1 MPASIEPIL
10 ESESGIEVVIRTDQ
24 NQGVEVQ
31 HLRSYGVGIDCHS
44 KFISICVHVRNNH
57 KILRYSCEADTDW
70 NSLVLA
76 KQWVLDTIQKHSDP
90 VPDLSQPLHYV
101 IEATS
106 TYHMP
111 VVRAWQ
117 GLPSV
122 INPMIAGA
130 AKKKTDKLDAER
142 LSFHDLTEVW
152 ESSYVPSDDIQE
164 LRVLIAERDHFLK
177 LATQCSNRINNIIV
191 RFGLTIG
198 RGSSVTKNPD
208 IRALL
213 EDLISD
219 SPSAHDNICP
229 LSLPPDI
236 KHLIRLEYR
245 YYDEFTSQADYFLQL
260 IRQKVLSMEWETKD
274 GSLSGDEMVRLLC
287 TTPGVGE
294 ITCFTWLAYIGTPN
308 RFRNAKALAAYAG
321 LDPSLKVSAGKV
333 TSTKKRGGCQI
344 LHKILVAGADRIMRN
359 HSEAFGR
366 WGYQMA
372 ISSGKWKKGS
382 NAVGR
387 KMCTAMYYMML
398 TAQEFSYKNYNIM
411 KDAVIFDISV
421 NDLPLLNS
429 DFKRYIRILHD
440 HKIHTTAD
448 LITAYLS
455 CSLGSIKGLGRKFFV
470 TLQDFVS
477 NQNKYKSLYQKLS
490 PSAVPADMTILN
502 S

>member
-1 MPASIEPIL
+1 MPVSNQLIV
-10 ESESGIEVVIRTDQ
+10 ESESGVEVVIRPDI

-31 HLRSYGVGIDCHS
+31 SLRSYGVGIDCHS
-44 KFISICVHVRNNH
+44 KFIAICVHVRNNH

-76 KQWVLDTIQKHSDP
+76 KQWVLDTIQKYSDP
-90 VPDLSQPLHYV
+90 VPDLSLPLHYV

-117 GLPSV
+117 GIPSI
-122 INPMIAGA
+122 INPTIAGA
-130 AKKKTDKLDAER
+130 TKKKTDKLDAER

-152 ESSYVPSDDIQE
+152 DESYVPSDDIQE
-164 LRVLIAERDHFLK
+164 LRVLIAEREHFIK

-208 IRALL
+208 VRALL
-213 EDLISD
+213 EDLISE
-219 SPSAHDNICP
+219 SPSPHDNICP
-229 LSLPPDI
+229 FPLPSDI
-236 KHLIRLEYR
+236 KFLIQLEYR

-260 IRQKVLSMEWETKD
+260 IRRKVLSMEWETND
-274 GSLSGDEMVRLLC
+274 GSLPGDEMVRILC

-294 ITCFTWLAYIGTPN
+294 ITCFTWLAFVGTPK

-344 LHKILVAGADRIMRN
+344 LHKILVTAADRIMRT
-359 HSEAFGR
+359 HTEAFGR

-372 ISSGKWKKGS
+372 LSSGKWKKGS

-398 TAQEFSYKNYNIM
+398 TAQDFSYKNYNIM

-440 HKIHTTAD
+440 HKIHSTAD

-455 CSLGSIKGLGRKFFV
+455 CTLGSIKGLGRKFFV
-470 TLQDFVS
+470 TLQDFVA
-477 NQNKYKSLYQKLS
+477 NQNKYKSLYQKLC
-490 PSAVPADMTILN
+490 PSAVPVGTAIPV

>member
-1 MPASIEPIL
+1 MPVSSEPIVL
-10 ESESGIEVVIRTDQ
+10 SESGIEVVIRTDQ

-31 HLRSYGVGIDCHS
+31 SLRSYGVGIDCHS
-44 KFISICVHVRNNH
+44 KFLAICVHVRNKH
-57 KILRYSCEADTDW
+57 KILRYSCEVDTDW

-76 KQWVLDTIQKHSDP
+76 KQWVLDTIQKYSDP
-90 VPDLSQPLHYV
+90 VPDLSLPLHYV

-111 VVRAWQ
+111 VVRAW
-117 GLPSV
+117 GGVPSV
-122 INPMIAGA
+122 INPVIAGA

-142 LSFHDLTEVW
+142 LSFHDLTELW
-152 ESSYVPSDDIQE
+152 KATYVPSDDIQE
-164 LRVLIAERDHFLK
+164 LRVLIAEREHFSK

-198 RGSSVTKNPD
+198 RGSSVTKNAD
-208 IRALL
+208 VRAVLT
-213 EDLISD
+213 DLCSD
-219 SPSAHDNICP
+219 SPSYHENICP
-229 LSLPPDI
+229 TPLPAEI
-236 KHLIRLEYR
+236 KRLILKEYR
-245 YYDEFTSQADYFLQL
+245 YYDEYIAEAEFYLGLVRS
-260 IRQKVLSMEWETKD
+260 KVLSMEWDTNK
-274 GSLSGDEMVRLLC
+274 GTLPGDEMVRILC

-294 ITCFTWLAYIGTPN
+294 ITCFTWLAYIGTPK

-344 LHKILVAGADRIMRN
+344 LHKILVTGADRIMRT
-359 HSEAFGR
+359 HREAFGR

-372 ISSGKWKKGS
+372 LTSGKWKKGS

-411 KDAVIFDISV
+411 KDAVVFDISV

-448 LITAYLS
+448 MITEYLS

-470 TLQDFVS
+470 TLQDFVA
-477 NQNKYKSLYQKLS
+477 NQNKYKSLYQKLF
-490 PSAVPADMTILN
+490 PSTILVDMTIPN

>member
-1 MPASIEPIL
+1 MSASIEPIVV
-10 ESESGIEVVIRTDQ
+10 SESGTEVIIRTDQ
-24 NQGVEVQ
+24 NQGIEVQ
-31 HLRSYGVGIDCHS
+31 QLRSYGIGVDCHS
-44 KFISICVHVRNNH
+44 KFLAICVHVRNNH

-70 NSLVLA
+70 NSLLAA
-76 KQWVLDTIQKHSDP
+76 KQWILDTIRKYSDP
-90 VPDLSQPLHYV
+90 VPDLSQPLHYT

-111 VVRAWQ
+111 VIRAWE
-117 GLPSV
+117 GSPSV

-152 ESSYVPSDDIQE
+152 EASYVPSDDIQE
-164 LRVLIAERDHFLK
+164 LRVLISERDHFMK

-191 RFGLTIG
+191 RFGLTIA

-208 IRALL
+208 IRAVL

-219 SPSAHDNICP
+219 SPSYHENICP
-229 LSLPPDI
+229 VPLPNEI
-236 KHLIRLEYR
+236 KRLIQLEYR
-245 YYDEFTSQADYFLQL
+245 YFDEFTSEADYFLQL
-260 IRQKVLSMEWETKD
+260 IRQKVLSMQWETKD
-274 GSLSGDEMVRLLC
+274 GTLPGDEMVRILC

-294 ITCFTWLAYIGTPN
+294 ITCFTWLAYVGTPR

-333 TSTKKRGGCQI
+333 TSTKKRGGCRILHQI
-344 LHKILVAGADRIMRN
+344 LVTGADRIMRN
-359 HSEAFGR
+359 HKEAFGR
-366 WGYQMA
+366 WGFQMA
-372 ISSGKWKKGS
+372 LSSGKWKKGS

-398 TAQEFSYKNYNIM
+398 TAQDFSYKNYNIM
-411 KDAVIFDISV
+411 KNAVIFDISV

-429 DFKRYIRILHD
+429 DFKRYIRILHE
-440 HKIHTTAD
+440 HSIHTTAN
-448 LITAYLS
+448 LITDYLS
-455 CSLGSIKGLGRKFFV
+455 CSLGSIKGLGRKFFSI
-470 TLQDFVS
+470 LQDFVA
-477 NQNKYKSLYQKLS
+477 NQNKYKSIYHSLC
-490 PSAVPADMTILN
+490 PSAVLADKIIPN